1 MELKHFKLFTNI
13 DFILMC
19 RYFFFIKLIDINRVI
34 NPINY
39 MQDQFSLYADG
50 YGIFHLIKN
59 EFIKIVQIVKIYI
72 TMMLVIHVLT
82 CLWMKSSQFVFLTE
96 VNEFIIFFNQFFKE
110 AKGYIWIENHS
121 DNQTSQQLMSDQKIH
136 QYIDNFN
143 NEILHIYAY
152 QFYLFLLTMS

>member
-1 MELKHFKLFTNI
+1 
-13 DFILMC
+13 
-19 RYFFFIKLIDINRVI
+19 
-34 NPINY
+34 
-39 MQDQFSLYADG
+39 
-50 YGIFHLIKN
+50 
-59 EFIKIVQIVKIYI
+59 
-72 TMMLVIHVLT
+72 
-82 CLWMKSSQFVFLTE
+82 MKSSQFVFLTE
-96 VNEFIIFFNQFFKE
+96 VNKFIIFFNQFFKE

>member
-1 MELKHFKLFTNI
+1 
-13 DFILMC
+13 
-19 RYFFFIKLIDINRVI
+19 
-34 NPINY
+34 
-39 MQDQFSLYADG
+39 
-50 YGIFHLIKN
+50 
-59 EFIKIVQIVKIYI
+59 
-72 TMMLVIHVLT
+72 
-82 CLWMKSSQFVFLTE
+82 MKSSQFVFLTE